1 MVETTFFD
9 PLDFVTRNHDAC
21 ISREDVETCTAQME
35 LALLRGLTPLI
46 SQTQAFDSCVVL
58 NAASEPDD
66 SGACFRWLIENGH
79 IRVPLFNQNTLVD
92 AFISAVNN
100 PDFRFLCWPQLNGV
114 NASVDRNA
122 IISALRARR
131 HPSELPSQIA
141 AQVETVQALSSSV
154 ESCKRKFSAW
164 RPAMTLSAVLMRA
177 HSEAN
182 RRGDPVAPLLQ
193 SMLDLRSDSWSA
205 HFAHLRKAPT
215 HLRARA
221 TEILDMSYTFVVSD
235 SLRADHCSFRG
246 IDDNA
251 ITIMRNVVSEDKPQ
265 QGIIGR
271 SNETGFPPVGWREI
285 KEFYKDISDL
295 AVGEKERLALA
306 AGLLARISMEQG
318 SILHFV
324 PRTLNGLYLGI
335 LGLGGALAIKSLHGQ
350 PDPVVSA
357 FISVFIPAFLGEATS
372 IKQQVEDFM
381 GAQIKGHYL
390 GLLNRRISKPG

>member
-1 MVETTFFD
+1 
-9 PLDFVTRNHDAC
+9 
-21 ISREDVETCTAQME
+21 
-35 LALLRGLTPLI
+35 
-46 SQTQAFDSCVVL
+46 
-58 NAASEPDD
+58 
-66 SGACFRWLIENGH
+66 
-79 IRVPLFNQNTLVD
+79 
-92 AFISAVNN
+92 
-100 PDFRFLCWPQLNGV
+100 
-114 NASVDRNA
+114 
-122 IISALRARR
+122 
-131 HPSELPSQIA
+131 
-141 AQVETVQALSSSV
+141 
-154 ESCKRKFSAW
+154 
-164 RPAMTLSAVLMRA
+164 
-177 HSEAN
+177 
-182 RRGDPVAPLLQ
+182 
-193 SMLDLRSDSWSA
+193 
-205 HFAHLRKAPT
+205 
-215 HLRARA
+215 
-221 TEILDMSYTFVVSD
+221 MSYTFVVSD